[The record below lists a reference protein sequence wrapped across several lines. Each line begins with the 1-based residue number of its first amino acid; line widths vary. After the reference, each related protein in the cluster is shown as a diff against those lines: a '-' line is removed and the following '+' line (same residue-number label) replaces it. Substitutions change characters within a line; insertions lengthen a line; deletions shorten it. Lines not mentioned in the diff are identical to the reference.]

1 MTATERVA
9 YLKGLFEG
17 LGIDPEEKEGKL
29 LKGMLDA
36 MEDLAVS
43 VTDLKQRNADLLEEL
58 DEVYEELSALEED
71 LCPEED
77 EDTEDELDF
86 DPEEDLY
93 QVICPTCDE
102 RIFID
107 EGTLAEGGIKCPACG
122 EDLEFD
128 LSALDE
134 DIDSLE
140 CGEEEEL

>member
-1 MTATERVA
+1 MTTTERVA

-17 LGIDPEEKEGKL
+17 LGIDPEEREGKL

-36 MEDLAVS
+36 MEDLAES
-43 VTDLKQRNADLLEEL
+43 VTDLNQRNSDLIEEL

-71 LCPEED
+71 FCPD
-77 EDTEDELDF
+77 GDIVDELDF

-107 EGTLAEGGIKCPACG
+107 EGTIAAGGIKCPACG

-128 LSALDE
+128 IS
-134 DIDSLE
+134 SLE
-140 CGEEEEL
+140 EDMGSLESVEEL